1 MFQVQSVRMVC
12 RTLTWQERCI
22 KYNLFNRCCRCKR
35 DFSLK
40 IINASSTVQAFT
52 FCIFYSHT
60 GKILVKSVF
69 FPNCSQ
75 NEYFFSTPTNYS
87 RMLRKNIHFEN
98 NFRKMQKN
106 PENCPRFFTANQS
119 KHITIK
125 SHWFCIIV
133 IMHTGMKEKGPFI
146 YYVTTFGWWVLG
158 GFRKNNYTGL
168 FLYVIVSENCH
179 KSDSSVGG

>member
-1 MFQVQSVRMVC
+1 MIC

-60 GKILVKSVF
+60 GNFFVKSVF
-69 FPNCSQ
+69 SQ
-75 NEYFFSTPTNYS
+75 IV
-87 RMLRKNIHFEN
+87 L
-98 NFRKMQKN
+98 KMSISSQHPQIIRGCWEKTFILKTILVKCKKN

-146 YYVTTFGWWVLG
+146 YYVTTFGWWVLDR
-158 GFRKNNYTGL
+158 FRKKIITQDY
-168 FLYVIVSENCH
+168 FSM
-179 KSDSSVGG
+179 